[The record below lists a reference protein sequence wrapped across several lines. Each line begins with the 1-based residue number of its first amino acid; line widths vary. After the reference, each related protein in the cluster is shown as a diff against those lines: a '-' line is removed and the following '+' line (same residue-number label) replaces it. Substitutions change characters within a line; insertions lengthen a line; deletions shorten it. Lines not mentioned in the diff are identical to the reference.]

1 MPMPGIPRRKIPKVR
16 GVAKAFGFKT
26 KLFMAGYRP
35 RTAATAALDVPMSAA
50 GVGSGVVGPRK
61 RVQYTITTLTG
72 DLPGAGTGAGVFVT
86 LHGTIAD
93 SKRFQLLNNGEKNF
107 LRGNADKFTH
117 TEPDLGEITSLTI
130 CQDGKSS
137 FRERF
142 SPDWFLERVSVQAGA
157 SEWIFPCRRW
167 LSKDQDDRQMK
178 RTLYA
183 RNAEAQI
190 QYKVLTLTEDTA
202 QATTTGRVHI
212 QIHGDLGTAGAWTEL
227 KNPSLHDVFE
237 RGQKDMFL
245 IRARPVGKLNA
256 VSIRHIGDAK
266 AGGGGWGLAGVVVRN
281 MKTGEEFTFP
291 CGSRIGANDT
301 VNLPMRA
308 GAQIQ
313 VGTSQAAQ
321 RLERRA
327 VKDMLRPPAKVL
339 SLDDHDPYKGMVH
352 NREPPTRYDVAV
364 TTSDVKNAG
373 TDSNVFIRM
382 FGTARGTGS
391 IRLAAHATKT
401 NRLFL
406 RGSTDNFTLY
416 QIDVGDLNRLAVWTD
431 GRNLSDQG
439 PTWHLKSVTIRK
451 ISHGGHADVTW
462 TFPCGK
468 LFDNEEGVGKIDLF
482 PTGSG
487 GGAHRGSAAAAAR
500 PRSAVDGGGRM
511 GREGARR
518 PASHNTDLMGAET
531 AVYGSGYGG
540 GPASGGR
547 PQSARP
553 ATTRLYD
560 NTTNAALER
569 QLAGQVRSL
578 IKVLVKTG
586 NRPYAGT
593 DCEVMCRIKGQA
605 RTSATHR
612 LSNCPVRA
620 GTLFRRGATDEFAFQ
635 DWHIGEPVQVSIW
648 HDAKGSDPSWF
659 LEKVTVM
666 MPNGPSYVFK
676 CEEWLSET
684 EGRRQTRV
692 ELTNPSI
699 A

>member
-1 MPMPGIPRRKIPKVR
+1 MTP
-16 GVAKAFGFKT
+16 
-26 KLFMAGYRP
+26 P
-35 RTAATAALDVPMSAA
+35 RTAAMAVPMSVA
-50 GVGSGVVGPRK
+50 GVGGGAVGPRK

-72 DLPGAGTGAGVFVT
+72 DIPGAGTGAGVFVT

-107 LRGNADKFTH
+107 LRGNSDKFMH
-117 TEPDLGEITSLTI
+117 TEPDLGDITSLTI

-142 SPDWFLERVSVQAGA
+142 SPDWFLERVTVRAGA
-157 SEWIFPCRRW
+157 SEWVFPCRRW
-167 LSKDQDDRQMK
+167 LSKDQDDGQMK

-190 QYKVLTLTEDTA
+190 QYKVLTFTEDTP
-202 QATTTGRVHI
+202 QAGTTGKVHI
-212 QIHGDLGTAGAWTEL
+212 QMHGDFGTAGAWTEL

-256 VSIRHIGDAK
+256 VSVRHMDAK
-266 AGGGGWGLAGVVVRN
+266 AGGGWSLAGVVVRN
-281 MKTGEEFTFP
+281 MKNGEEFTFP

-313 VGTSQAAQ
+313 VGTSLAAQ
-321 RLERRA
+321 RLEERA

-352 NREPPTRYDVAV
+352 SREPPTRYDLAV

-373 TDSNVFIRM
+373 TDSNIFIRM

-406 RGSTDNFTLY
+406 RGSTDNFTIY
-416 QIDVGDLNRLAVWTD
+416 QIDVGDLNRLSIWTD
-431 GRNLSDQG
+431 GRNLNDQG
-439 PTWHLKSVTIRK
+439 PTWHLHAVTVRK
-451 ISHGGHADVTW
+451 ISHGGHTDVTW
-462 TFPCGK
+462 TFPCNK
-468 LFDNEEGVGKIDLF
+468 LFDNEEGVGKMELF
-482 PTGSG
+482 PVGAG
-487 GGAHRGSAAAAAR
+487 GGGRKGGALAKER

-511 GREGARR
+511 GRGERRGERR
-518 PASHNTDLMGAET
+518 PASHDTELMGAET
-531 AVYGSGYGG
+531 AVYGSM
-540 GPASGGR
+540 PPTARR
-547 PQSARP
+547 PESARP
-553 ATTRLYD
+553 ATTMLYD
-560 NTTNAALER
+560 NTQHVNAALEK
-569 QLAGQVRSL
+569 QLAGQARSL

-593 DCEVMCRIKGQA
+593 DCEVMCRIKGQS
-605 RTSATHR
+605 RTTATHR

-635 DWHIGEPVQVSIW
+635 DWHIGEPLQVSIW
-648 HDAKGSDPSWF
+648 HDSKGSDPNWF
-659 LEKVTVM
+659 LEKVTVV
-666 MPNGPSYVFK
+666 MPNSRSYVFT

-692 ELTNPSI
+692 ELTNPKI